1 MGLRSFFIKNL
12 FKSKN
17 NIEVKKEYNTV
28 QERSEIEHK
37 ANWIVNQ
44 EECEEM
50 KNKYKASEIV
60 DNIMS
65 VCNGG
70 LRPNQDDC
78 PPLII
83 YNYKKLFALGA
94 DEEITWVTNILG
106 LHLSTSQQK
115 DLVNKVSQFK
125 EYKEWKVNKRI
136 KEIEEYFK

>member
-1 MGLRSFFIKNL
+1 MI
-12 FKSKN
+12 
-17 NIEVKKEYNTV
+17 
-28 QERSEIEHK
+28 
-37 ANWIVNQ
+37 
-44 EECEEM
+44 
-50 KNKYKASEIV
+50 KYKASEIV

-83 YNYKKLFALGA
+83 YNYKKLFGLGA
-94 DEEITWVTNILG
+94 DEEITWVTNILS
-106 LHLSTSQQK
+106 LHLSVEQQK

-136 KEIEEYFK
+136 KEIEEDFK

>member
-1 MGLRSFFIKNL
+1 MIKFIKNL

-17 NIEVKKEYNTV
+17 NIEVKKEYNKV
-28 QERSEIEHK
+28 PEPSEIEPK
-37 ANWIVNQ
+37 ANWIAKA
-44 EECEEM
+44 EEVKGME
-50 KNKYKASEIV
+50 NKYKASEIV

-106 LHLSTSQQK
+106 LHLSVSQQK

-136 KEIEEYFK
+136 KEIEEDFK